1 MALTSPRFAS
11 NQRLQQA
18 SENSPPLKAPE
29 TGEAVRILQM
39 ALVDLGY
46 DMPITTAGGTK
57 LPDGIFGAETT
68 QTVRSF
74 QMDNGLD
81 ADGIVGRNTLA
92 TLEALTVASA
102 EQQAATESVQAQQR
116 SALS

>member
-29 TGEAVRILQM
+29 SGDAVCILQM
-39 ALVDLGY
+39 ALIDLGY
-46 DMPITTAGGTK
+46 DMPVTTAGGTA

-68 QTVRSF
+68 QTVRAF

-81 ADGIVGRNTLA
+81 ADGVAGRHTLA
-92 TLEALTVASA
+92 TLEALTVAAS
-102 EQQAATESVQAQQR
+102 EQEVAVESVQAQQR